1 MPDERETQRRTVLET
16 LELGEVRRGVV
27 SALTNFGIFVDLGG
41 LDGLVTVANMSW
53 TPVDRISDVAQVGQ
67 SVTVVVLDIDWDRER
82 VSLSF
87 RDLEPDPLAAF
98 ARSRL
103 GEEIPG
109 IVSEVIPPGVVVRLD
124 TGIHGLVSAGDPAL
138 TRLAAAGRNCAKGDP
153 LTVRVCNINLHRRQ
167 IRLRVV
173 ETPQ

>member
-41 LDGLVTVANMSW
+41 LD
-53 TPVDRISDVAQVGQ
+53 
-67 SVTVVVLDIDWDRER
+67 
-82 VSLSF
+82 
-87 RDLEPDPLAAF
+87 
-98 ARSRL
+98 
-103 GEEIPG
+103 
-109 IVSEVIPPGVVVRLD
+109 
-124 TGIHGLVSAGDPAL
+124 GLVSAGDPAL